1 MVRSACL
8 HALASL
14 ALASCALAAQ
24 AASDLASPLVV
35 RLSLLGAA
43 APGRGDLSLNLGAL
57 SAKPQASRKRAIL
70 VRERIAVRLEGS
82 RGMARVSVALA
93 QDTPGT
99 VIRVN
104 GQPVSTM
111 PRVIDAAHR
120 VGATVV
126 HQLEVS
132 IAADAPAG
140 AFLSNL
146 LWVAETD

>member
-8 HALASL
+8 HALASF
-14 ALASCALAAQ
+14 ALAAH
-24 AASDLASPLVV
+24 AAPELPSPLAL
-35 RLSLLGAA
+35 RLSLLGPAA
-43 APGRGDLSLNLGAL
+43 AESRRDLNVNLGAL
-57 SAKPQASRKRAIL
+57 SAMPQAARKRAIL

-82 RGMARVSVALA
+82 GGTARVSVALA
-93 QDTPGT
+93 QETPGT
-99 VIRVN
+99 TIRVD
-104 GQPVSTM
+104 GQAVSTL
-111 PRVIDAAHR
+111 PRVVDAAHR

-132 IAADAPAG
+132 IAADAPPG